1 VNNVTKR
8 SERQDQIVRVL
19 RENGAA
25 TVEDLANE
33 LGASPV
39 TLRRD
44 IRVLGEAG
52 LLERRAGRVTLA
64 GNGAG
69 ELPLALRSK
78 VNQEEKQRIAQA
90 ALDLIG
96 NGETIMISGGTTTYE
111 LARLLPGQRRVT
123 VITNALPVAELLAD
137 KAGIT
142 LIVLGGILRPGERTL
157 HGHVTE
163 MGAQELRAEK
173 FFYGIHAIS
182 LQHGLTHNLVQEVS
196 TDRSLIHAS
205 MQTIVLADHTKFGKV
220 ASAIVVPVS
229 QVHMVISGREL
240 APEYIEGLKAR
251 EVQVLLA

>member
-1 VNNVTKR
+1 VNNLSKR

-25 TVEDLANE
+25 TIEDLANE
-33 LGASPV
+33 LGASQV

-90 ALDLIG
+90 ALDLIA

-137 KAGIT
+137 KPGIT

-182 LQHGLTHNLVQEVS
+182 LQHGLTHNLIQEVS
-196 TDRSLIHAS
+196 TDRSLIAAS
-205 MQTIVLADHTKFGKV
+205 MHTIVLADHTKFGKV

-229 QVHMVISGREL
+229 QVHMMISGREL
-240 APEYIEGLKAR
+240 APEYIEGLKTR